1 MNDRVTMDTHTG
13 GGFLAGLKRSF
24 GGGSFFITDFT
35 ASGAGHVAFAPRF
48 PGTIVPAL
56 LQPGQ
61 SLICRK
67 ETFLV
72 AQKSVTLELAWQKR
86 MGAGFFGGDGFILQ
100 KVTGPGVVWLDL
112 SGELVERDLAPGER
126 LLVHAGHVGVFEPS
140 VGFDIQMV
148 KGFKNILFGGEGLF
162 LATLT
167 GPGHIW
173 LQSMPILNLAEEIGR
188 YLPRQGSDT
197 GANSTMGGV
206 AAGAALGA
214 AGGLLGGL
222 LGGRELV
229 DGALEIG
236 RRRGGA
242 IFRRDGLF
250 SSACEEFLRRAR
262 RAPALGIYIL
272 HSIACF
278 TFTVRNFAVVQ
289 NSIRRLQGSARRRS
303 ASCPCDKAS
312 QEGRDI
318 KLAILFPLMFY

>member
-1 MNDRVTMDTHTG
+1 MQYQISGTVMQTVAIDLTPGETVYSQTNTMAWMNDQVTMDTHTG

-24 GGGSFFITDFT
+24 GGGSFFVTDFT

-72 AQKSVTLELAWQKR
+72 AQKSVTLEIAWQKR
-86 MGAGFFGGDGFILQ
+86 LGAGFFGGEGFILQ

-148 KGFKNILFGGEGLF
+148 RGFKNVLFGGEGLF

-188 YLPRQGSDT
+188 YLPQQGLRQRRQFD
-197 GANSTMGGV
+197 
-206 AAGAALGA
+206 
-214 AGGLLGGL
+214 
-222 LGGRELV
+222 RRRR
-229 DGALEIG
+229 

-242 IFRRDGLF
+242 RRGG
-250 SSACEEFLRRAR
+250 RPAR
-262 RAPALGIYIL
+262 RAARRRRVVDG
-272 HSIACF
+272 AAE
-278 TFTVRNFAVVQ
+278 TDAVAGRHFP
-289 NSIRRLQGSARRRS
+289 SRRPVFKRLRRISPPRAQSARRSEFR
-303 ASCPCDKAS
+303 
-312 QEGRDI
+312 RT
-318 KLAILFPLMFY
+318 F